1 MDNNE
6 RQHIIEIWKTIV
18 DVQQHFNDISM
29 KIRGLFITIVIAI
42 AAAQGFL
49 IEKHLSFPLGSVT
62 VLYAIFIPLLGI
74 VATYLFYFIDRH
86 WYHRLLL
93 GAVSQASMIEK
104 RYESELPELG
114 LGAKISEHSPVELK
128 NKFGRWIA
136 NRVVSD
142 DRYRKNKRLHSEA
155 KLELLYKSIIALFV
169 VWFVFSFLFI
179 GVFVGQRSLIEFLVL
194 RAGTLICSTG

>member
-6 RQHIIEIWKTIV
+6 RQQIIEIWKTIV
-18 DVQQHFNDISM
+18 EVQRHFNDIAM

-62 VLYAIFIPLLGI
+62 VLYATFIPLLGI
-74 VATYLFYFIDRH
+74 VATYLFYFIDRY

-93 GAVSQASMIEK
+93 GAVSQASMIERK
-104 RYESELPELG
+104 YESEHPELG

-128 NKFGRWIA
+128 NKFGRWVA

-142 DRYRKNKRLHSEA
+142 DRYRKNKRLHSDA
-155 KLELLYKSIIALFV
+155 KLELLYKSIVALFAI
-169 VWFVFSFLFI
+169 WFVFSFFFI

-194 RAGTLICSTG
+194 QVREVVCSTG